1 MEKRKASIL
10 RTLNMGGGGCTLG
23 YIVIHTN
30 IVEPL
35 PFLKSLEKEGYV
47 SRIGNNGWSPTS
59 SPKFEITEKAHKKL
73 REMDSAGLTIPL
85 KRVEIAVRGHKISA
99 DEENKK

>member
-1 MEKRKASIL
+1 MEKRMASIL
-10 RTLNMGGGGCTLG
+10 RALNMGSGCCPLG

-35 PFLKSLEKEGYV
+35 PFLESLEKEGYV
-47 SRIGNNGWSPTS
+47 RRINDDGWSPAS
-59 SPKFEITEKAHKKL
+59 SPKFEITEKARKKL

-85 KRVEIAVRGHKISA
+85 KAIETAVA
-99 DEENKK
+99 

>member
-10 RTLNMGGGGCTLG
+10 RALNMGGGCCPLG

-35 PFLKSLEKEGYV
+35 PFLESLEEEGYV
-47 SRIGNNGWSPTS
+47 RRINGDGWSPTS
-59 SPKFEITEKAHKKL
+59 SPGFGVAGGAHKKL

-85 KRVEIAVRGHKISA
+85 SAVETAMA
-99 DEENKK
+99 

>member
-1 MEKRKASIL
+1 MEKRMASIL
-10 RTLNMGGGGCTLG
+10 RALSMGSGCCPLG

-35 PFLKSLEKEGYV
+35 PFLESLEKEDYV
-47 SRIGNNGWSPTS
+47 RRIDNDGWSPTS
-59 SPKFEITEKAHKKL
+59 SPKFEITEKARQKL

-85 KRVEIAVRGHKISA
+85 KAVETAMA
-99 DEENKK
+99 

>member
-1 MEKRKASIL
+1 MENRKASIL
-10 RTLNMGGGGCTLG
+10 RTLNMGGGCCPLG

-35 PFLKSLEKEGYV
+35 PFLESLEEEGYV
-47 SRIGNNGWSPTS
+47 RRINGDGWSPTS

-85 KRVEIAVRGHKISA
+85 KRVEAVMV
-99 DEENKK
+99 